1 MNPGWIALR
10 RGSALLGTVLLCAA
24 FTSSGPEKGNRLFR
38 AGHVQEAVDA
48 YRQAIAEGGPT
59 PELEYDLGTALLR
72 LQRYDDAE
80 QAFRAALSTV
90 DPSLREWTYYNLG
103 NRFLDTGRSDPDARA
118 GATLL
123 DAAARAYRQALRLT
137 PEDSAA
143 KWNLEMSLRE
153 RDKQKQR
160 QQQQQNSP
168 SSGQTPQSRQ
178 QPSGGGTG
186 GGQQQS
192 PTQPSSNG
200 GSATSPMSREE
211 AARLL
216 NAIEQN
222 ERRLYQ
228 ESLRKGHPPKQ
239 TLRNW

>member
-1 MNPGWIALR
+1 MNSRWIPLR
-10 RGSALLGTVLLCAA
+10 RLAALMGTVLLCAA
-24 FTSSGPEKGNRLFR
+24 FMSSGPEKGNRLFR
-38 AGHVQEAVDA
+38 DGRYQEAADA
-48 YRQAIAEGGPT
+48 YRQAIAESGPT
-59 PELEYDLGTALLR
+59 AELEYDLGTALLR

-103 NRFLDTGRSDPDARA
+103 NRFLETGRKDPDARA

-123 DAAARAYRQALRLT
+123 DAAVRAYRQALRLSSA
-137 PEDSAA
+137 DSAA
-143 KWNLEMSLRE
+143 KWNLELSLRE
-153 RDKQKQR
+153 RQKQKQR
-160 QQQQQNSP
+160 QQQQQNAS
-168 SSGQTPQSRQ
+168 SSGQGQQQ
-178 QPSGGGTG
+178 QPSGGGA

-192 PTQPSSNG
+192 PSQPSNNG
-200 GSATSPMSREE
+200 RTSTTAMSRDE

-228 ESLRKGHPPKQ
+228 QSLRKGHPAKQ
-239 TLRNW
+239 ALRNW